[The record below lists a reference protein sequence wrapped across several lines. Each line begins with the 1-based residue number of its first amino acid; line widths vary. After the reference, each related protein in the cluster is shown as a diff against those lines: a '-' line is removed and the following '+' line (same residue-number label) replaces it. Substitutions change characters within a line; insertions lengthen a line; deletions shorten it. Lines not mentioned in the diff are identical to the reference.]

1 MILRV
6 KSSVISVACGR
17 SERASTLSWR
27 CILAEFKATAPA
39 NDLEPATAR
48 VHLPGL
54 DIRIEHQRSAAGD
67 AEQISIHMRA
77 VPSFEAFGR
86 FLEQANPFAFW
97 IQATQFA
104 WAPWL
109 EATRVMTLPWAGTVS
124 LPQAKP
130 GAAPKFKLTKS

>member
-1 MILRV
+1 
-6 KSSVISVACGR
+6 
-17 SERASTLSWR
+17 
-27 CILAEFKATAPA
+27 LAEFKAAAPTDDIEPTTAS
-39 NDLEPATAR
+39 

-67 AEQISIHMRA
+67 FEQISINMRA

-97 IQATQFA
+97 IQATQLA

-109 EATRVMTLPWAGTVS
+109 EATRAMTLPWAGTVR
-124 LPQAKP
+124 LPHAKP
-130 GAAPKFKLTKS
+130 DPAPKFKLTKS